1 MLPTLIT
8 FSIFFMIMFYM
19 LLSHNHSS
27 KQDMMSIERCDRIS
41 CNYCSDLEQC
51 KQKDIYRD

>member
-8 FSIFFMIMFYM
+8 FSIFFIVMLFM

-27 KQDMMSIERCDRIS
+27 KQDAMSIERCDQVN
-41 CNYCSDLEQC
+41 CNICSDLEQC
-51 KQKDIYRD
+51 KSNH